1 MAKADKR
8 FIVKTEDENILFATS
23 LSTVV
28 DTQVD
33 TQTGVNY
40 IIASRSSEGVAITPL
55 LDKYGELVISTKE
68 EIEELIHNNK

>member
-28 DTQVD
+28 DTQ
-33 TQTGVNY
+33 TGVNY
-40 IIASRSSEGVAITPL
+40 IIASKSSEGVAITPL

>member
-28 DTQVD
+28 DTQK
-33 TQTGVNY
+33 GVNY

>member
-28 DTQVD
+28 DTQ
-33 TQTGVNY
+33 TGVNY
-40 IIASRSSEGVAITPL
+40 IIASRSSEGIAITPL

>member
-28 DTQVD
+28 DTQ
-33 TQTGVNY
+33 TGVNY

-55 LDKYGELVISTKE
+55 LDKCGELVISTKE

>member
-1 MAKADKR
+1 MSKADKR

-23 LSTVV
+23 LSTV
-28 DTQVD
+28 VD

-55 LDKYGELVISTKE
+55 LDKYGQLVISTKE

>member
-23 LSTVV
+23 LSTV
-28 DTQVD
+28 VD

-68 EIEELIHNNK
+68 ESEELIHNNK

>member
-23 LSTVV
+23 LSTV
-28 DTQVD
+28 VD

-68 EIEELIHNNK
+68 EIEELLHNNK

>member
-28 DTQVD
+28 DTQ
-33 TQTGVNY
+33 TGVNY
-40 IIASRSSEGVAITPL
+40 IIASRSSEGVAITTL

>member
-23 LSTVV
+23 LSTLV
-28 DTQVD
+28 DTQK
-33 TQTGVNY
+33 GVNY

>member
-1 MAKADKR
+1 MAKVDKR

-23 LSTVV
+23 LSTV
-28 DTQVD
+28 VD

-55 LDKYGELVISTKE
+55 LDKYGKLVISTKE

>member
-28 DTQVD
+28 DTQ
-33 TQTGVNY
+33 TGVNY

-55 LDKYGELVISTKE
+55 LDKYGEPVISTKE

>member
-1 MAKADKR
+1 MEKADKR
-8 FIVKTEDENILFATS
+8 FIVKIEDENILFATS
-23 LSTVV
+23 LSTV
-28 DTQVD
+28 VD

>member
-28 DTQVD
+28 DTQ
-33 TQTGVNY
+33 TGVNY

-55 LDKYGELVISTKE
+55 LDKYGQLVISTKE

>member
-28 DTQVD
+28 DTHS
-33 TQTGVNY
+33 GVNY

>member
-23 LSTVV
+23 LSTV
-28 DTQVD
+28 VD